1 MEGKFLLIMYLMNC
15 FSDDDES
22 MMMRRGSNADPE
34 NGNQMPAMMGGV
46 SIFHYAG
53 LVNKQEIHLMKKLMF
68 RASKGKVLCK
78 VCDDQVIDYSFGEE
92 SISNTKNKT
101 VVDKCIYVLVFQDVF
116 VLKQKT
122 LRICDTFSPD
132 GKRYGLPNDG
142 QGT

>member
-1 MEGKFLLIMYLMNC
+1 LHWY
-15 FSDDDES
+15 SDDDES
-22 MMMRRGSNADPE
+22 MMMRRGQNADPE
-34 NGNQMPAMMGGV
+34 NGSQMPAMMGGV

-78 VCDDQVIDYSFGEE
+78 VCDDQVIDYSFGSEQ
-92 SISNTKNKT
+92 ISLNKKT
-101 VVDKCIYVLVFQDVF
+101 VEKCIYVLVFQDVY

-142 QGT
+142 QGTQADYRDKMV

>member
-1 MEGKFLLIMYLMNC
+1 
-15 FSDDDES
+15 
-22 MMMRRGSNADPE
+22 MMMRRGQNADPE
-34 NGNQMPAMMGGV
+34 NGSQMPAMMGGV

-78 VCDDQVIDYSFGEE
+78 VCDDQVIDYSFGSEQ
-92 SISNTKNKT
+92 ISLNKKT
-101 VVDKCIYVLVFQDVF
+101 VEKCIYVLVFQDVY

-142 QGT
+142 PGTQADYRDKMV